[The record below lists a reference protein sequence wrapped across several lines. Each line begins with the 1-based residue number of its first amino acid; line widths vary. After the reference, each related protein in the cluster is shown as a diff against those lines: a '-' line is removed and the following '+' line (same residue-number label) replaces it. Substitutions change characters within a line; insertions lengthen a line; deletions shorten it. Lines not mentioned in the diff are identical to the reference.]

1 MTSSRADDRLI
12 RPMAEQIDLRAGA
25 DARVAHRAASEW
37 SVLSLDELRECGLS
51 SDQVGHR
58 VTKGWLHRVYPAVY
72 AVGHPRLSMEGR
84 FLAAVKSV
92 RGHAYLACFAAAS
105 LWGFVD
111 WDGRHPEVL
120 VVRAGVKRRP
130 GIRIHRTKRLE
141 LRDVIRHEG
150 VPVTTPAR
158 TLVDLAAG
166 VSEKLLRSAMR
177 RALARRRVSIPQLVA
192 TRRRLGSRRGSARF
206 DRVLGAAAPT
216 RSELE
221 DVVLDLIV
229 DAGFV
234 RPEVNQPLLLAGR
247 RVIPDFRWPDQ
258 QVIVEADGAR
268 WHHNPIARQDD
279 AKRQALL
286 DAHGERVLRVTW
298 KEAVSRPRETIARI
312 DAAGVPRGQRSFK
325 PESGVCQARP
335 DKLAFRRGRV
345 RGGGARYPEPP

>member
-1 MTSSRADDRLI
+1 MV
-12 RPMAEQIDLRAGA
+12 EQIDPRAGA

-58 VTKGWLHRVYPAVY
+58 VRKGWLHRVYPAVY
-72 AVGHPRLSMEGR
+72 AVGHPRLPMEGR
-84 FLAAVKSV
+84 FLAAVKSF

-105 LWGFVD
+105 LWKFVD

-130 GIRIHRTKRLE
+130 GIRAHRTERLE
-141 LRDVIRHEG
+141 LRDVIRHQG
-150 VPVTTPAR
+150 IPVTTPAR

-166 VSEKLLRSAMR
+166 GSEKLLRSAMR
-177 RALARRRVSIPQLVA
+177 RALARHRVGIRQLVA

-206 DRVLGAAAPT
+206 DRVLRAAAPT
-216 RSELE
+216 HSELE

-229 DAGFV
+229 DAGFA

-247 RVIPDFRWPDQ
+247 RVVPDFRWPDQ
-258 QVIVEADGAR
+258 QIVVEADGAK

-279 AKRQALL
+279 AQRQALL
-286 DAHGERVLRVTW
+286 EAHGEEVLRVTW
-298 KEAVSRPRETIARI
+298 AQAVTRPRETIARI
-312 DAAGVPRGQRSFK
+312 ADAGVPTHSLALGCLAGVGRRS
-325 PESGVCQARP
+325 
-335 DKLAFRRGRV
+335 GRSL
-345 RGGGARYPEPP
+345 P